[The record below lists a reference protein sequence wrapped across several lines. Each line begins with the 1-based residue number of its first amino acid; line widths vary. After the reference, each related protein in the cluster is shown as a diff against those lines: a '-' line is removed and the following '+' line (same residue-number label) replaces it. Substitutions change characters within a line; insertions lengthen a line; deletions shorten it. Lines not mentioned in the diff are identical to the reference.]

1 MYVAL
6 TRAKNRIYVTGMTN
20 KALEKKFDFPTPVIS
35 SMRFSDLIT
44 YAVAMDDGLYGLI
57 DFVEPTV
64 ENPNEVAKTDFI
76 CQKATIKHEMR

>member
-1 MYVAL
+1 
-6 TRAKNRIYVTGMTN
+6 MTN

-44 YAVAMDDGLYGLI
+44 YAAAIDGGLYGLI

-64 ENPNEVAKTDFI
+64 ENPNVVAKNGLYLSKGDDKTRNALKKVLDFVYPFENR
-76 CQKATIKHEMR
+76 AV